1 MAGKQKPIRWTVEK
15 ASMEFGVHRR
25 TITQR
30 IREAGIEAGE
40 DGKYSTRDIADTI
53 YGSLGAE
60 RLGKTR
66 AERELLEIELG
77 KERRD
82 LIPSRRVYSLLEDVF
97 VSVKMKILGSS
108 MSEVEQDKLLVELS
122 RLKNGNGSV

>member
-30 IREAGIEAGE
+30 IREAGIETGE

-82 LIPSRRVYSLLEDVF
+82 LIPSKRVYSLLEDVF

-108 MSEVEQDKLLVELS
+108 MSEIEQDKLLVELS
-122 RLKNGNGSV
+122 RLK

>member
-30 IREAGIEAGE
+30 IREAGIETGE